1 MNFRYGKKEVD
12 YLKAKDR
19 KLGAVIDRIGHVRF
33 EVDGDLF
40 SGVVGNIVAQQI
52 SGKAFATIMQR
63 MAESIG
69 DITAESLSKVETRT
83 IQRCGMSMKKAEY
96 IKDFAVKVASGA
108 FDLARVAALPDNE
121 VIAALSSLRGIGVWT
136 AEMLLLFCLQRPDVL
151 SFGDFGIQKG
161 MRMVYRHRKITKA
174 LFQKCRRRLS
184 PYGSVASFYFWSVA
198 NGELPDLTDPASR

>member
-12 YLKAKDR
+12 YLKAKDW

-108 FDLARVAALPDNE
+108 FDLARVATLPDDE

-174 LFQKCRRRLS
+174 LLQKYRRRLS
-184 PYGSVASFYFWSVA
+184 PYGSVASFYFWSAA

>member
-1 MNFRYGKKEVD
+1 MNFRYGKKEVE

-108 FDLARVAALPDNE
+108 FDLARVAALPDDE

-174 LFQKCRRRLS
+174 LFQKYRRRLA
-184 PYGSVASFYFWSVA
+184 PYGSVASLYFWSVA

>member
-1 MNFRYGKKEVD
+1 M
-12 YLKAKDR
+12 
-19 KLGAVIDRIGHVRF
+19 
-33 EVDGDLF
+33 DGDLF

-108 FDLARVAALPDNE
+108 FDLARVAALPDDE
-121 VIAALSSLRGIGVWT
+121 VIAARSSLRGIGVWT
-136 AEMLLLFCLQRPDVL
+136 AE
-151 SFGDFGIQKG
+151 I
-161 MRMVYRHRKITKA
+161 
-174 LFQKCRRRLS
+174 
-184 PYGSVASFYFWSVA
+184 
-198 NGELPDLTDPASR
+198 

>member
-83 IQRCGMSMKKAEY
+83 IQRCGMSMK
-96 IKDFAVKVASGA
+96 
-108 FDLARVAALPDNE
+108 
-121 VIAALSSLRGIGVWT
+121 
-136 AEMLLLFCLQRPDVL
+136 
-151 SFGDFGIQKG
+151 
-161 MRMVYRHRKITKA
+161 
-174 LFQKCRRRLS
+174 
-184 PYGSVASFYFWSVA
+184 
-198 NGELPDLTDPASR
+198 